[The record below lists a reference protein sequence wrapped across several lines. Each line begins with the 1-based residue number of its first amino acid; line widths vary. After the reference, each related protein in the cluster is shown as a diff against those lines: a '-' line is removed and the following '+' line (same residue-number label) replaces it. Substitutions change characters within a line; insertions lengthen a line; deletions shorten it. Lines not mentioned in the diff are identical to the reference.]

1 MNLETLGK
9 AKQLD
14 SEIAQN
20 KLEEQTYER
29 IICEFENR
37 EAHVTVGVCPAVRIR
52 VDDEMCKMFVE
63 HYKKKLETLKLRIK
77 LLEEELKNL

>member
-1 MNLETLGK
+1 MNKETLGK

-14 SEIAQN
+14 SEIAQD
-20 KLEEQTYER
+20 KLEEQAYER
-29 IICEFENR
+29 IIREFENR

-77 LLEEELKNL
+77 LLEEELNNL